1 MRDPLCSQCK
11 TPCPCML
18 QLIHF
23 EKSKKCIYLAEEK
36 VCALGFEPDTEF
48 FPSAQV
54 KVEE

>member
-1 MRDPLCSQCK
+1 MGDSLCS
-11 TPCPCML
+11 CML